1 MWLSIGIFV
10 ALVVMMIIEYK
21 MKGDDSDRR

>member
-10 ALVVMMIIEYK
+10 ALVVMMIIEYR